1 MAAGGTGQLTNEEV
15 RMRRLLIGAMVLSGA
30 MYVSQFTRAADEA
43 KQETV
48 TGVLIDKSCGSKQMK
63 KDDPE
68 KAAADHEKA
77 CALKCG
83 KNGGYAVVSGKKMG
97 ILDSKG
103 KTIAAKYLEKHDEM
117 KVSVKGT
124 EKGDTLAVS
133 SIEPAE

>member
-1 MAAGGTGQLTNEEV
+1 
-15 RMRRLLIGAMVLSGA
+15 MRRLLIGAMVLSGA
-30 MYVSQFTRAADEA
+30 MFVGQFSRAADDA
-43 KQETV
+43 KSNTV

-68 KAAADHEKA
+68 KAAADHDKA

-83 KNGGYAVVSGKKMG
+83 KNGGYAVVSGKKMWV
-97 ILDSKG
+97 LDSKG
-103 KTIAAKYLEKHDEM
+103 NKMAADFLAKHDDT

-133 SIEPAE
+133 SIEPAEAK